1 MEFSVNIGKGYVSYE
16 KSLTYINRSDDYSL
30 HPAKYWIEPFKIAG
44 NLYYVGDKQ
53 VCAHLVDTGDGL
65 ILFDSGFPQCKHLLF
80 HSIYSLGFN
89 PKDIKYVIHSHGHFD
104 HIGCSEELRLLFGA
118 KLCMSRVDVEA
129 VAACP
134 DKAMFFM
141 SADDQQQFPS
151 HDVLLEDGQ
160 VLTLGNTSILCRLAA
175 GHTEG
180 TMAFFFDIT
189 EGDKTYRVGYF
200 GGVGFNTLYKE
211 YYEPMG
217 MPDMQKIMAET
228 VKKLREENVD
238 ISIGNHP
245 GQNCTIERREAMLR
259 ATGRNPFID
268 TSAWTALLDAV
279 DERLAGYAAN
289 NL

>member
-1 MEFSVNIGKGYVSYE
+1 MEFPVNIGKGYVSYE

-259 ATGRNPFID
+259 DTGRNPFID

>member
-1 MEFSVNIGKGYVSYE
+1 MEWFDKEYQAYKNQYSGGYKEFYA
-16 KSLTYINRSDDYSL
+16 
-30 HPAKYWIEPFKIAG
+30 HPAIAYIGPFKMADR
-44 NLYYVGDKQ
+44 LYYVGDKE
-53 VCAHLVDTGDGL
+53 VCVHLLETDEGL

-104 HIGCSEELRLLFGA
+104 HIGCSEELRLLFGS
-118 KLCMSRVDVEA
+118 KLCISRVDAEA
-129 VAACP
+129 VAACKE
-134 DKAMFFM
+134 KAMFFM

-160 VLTLGNTSILCRLAA
+160 VLTLGNTSILCRLAP

-180 TMAFFFDIT
+180 TMAFFFNVK

-217 MPDMQKIMAET
+217 LPNMQQAMAET
-228 VKKLREENVD
+228 VKKMREEKVD
-238 ISIGNHP
+238 VCLGNHP
-245 GQNCTIERREAMLR
+245 GQNCTLERREAMLR
-259 ATGRNPFID
+259 EKGRNPFID
-268 TSAWTALLDAV
+268 STAWTALLDAI
-279 DERLAGYAAN
+279 DERLAGYEAN